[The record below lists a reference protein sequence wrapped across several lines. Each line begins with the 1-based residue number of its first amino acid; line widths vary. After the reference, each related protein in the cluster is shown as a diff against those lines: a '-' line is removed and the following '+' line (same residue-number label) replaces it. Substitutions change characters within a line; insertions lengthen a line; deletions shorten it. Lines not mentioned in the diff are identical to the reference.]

1 MRVTGGGIFCKEILF
16 GHVVAYCLLK
26 ASCAASREEMFF
38 CHCNRTFPQLK
49 TAVVEHYAEGTIEVL
64 TGPHQNVTAE
74 TLAVFTV
81 PSTGSWENFKE
92 FKVKLKR
99 PVSGKTNLVFRFSK
113 TGCCNFAGWRFL

>member
-1 MRVTGGGIFCKEILF
+1 MVSGYYNCSKYDGGKYFGNFTKGSLISYGTVDFGSKKVNEIL
-16 GHVVAYCLLK
+16 
-26 ASCAASREEMFF
+26 
-38 CHCNRTFPQLK
+38 LK